1 VRATFPAGRCVART
15 ERFMSDTPV
24 LEIRN
29 VTKHYQMGVELVRA
43 LSGVSLTISKGEY
56 VAIMGASG
64 SGKSTLLNILGC
76 LDSPTSGQYFL
87 GGQDVARLSESV
99 LAGVRGRRIGFIFQT
114 FELLAR
120 ATALRN
126 VELPLLY
133 THAKDRRKRCV
144 EALKRVGLEDRMHHR
159 PNELSGGQR
168 QRVAIARALAQNP
181 DILLADEPT
190 GNLDSK
196 TGREILALF
205 DKLNAEGQTIVI
217 VTHDPTVA
225 ERCRRIVRI
234 SDGLIVSDQSGATA
248 RDSLAPSNTLGEA
261 VAGAASS

>member
-1 VRATFPAGRCVART
+1 MGV
-15 ERFMSDTPV
+15 EPV
-24 LEIRN
+24 LEIRD
-29 VTKHYQMGVELVRA
+29 VTKHYQMGTELVRA
-43 LSGVSLTISKGEY
+43 LSGVSLTIHKGEY

-99 LAGVRGRRIGFIFQT
+99 LATVRGKRIGFIFQT
-114 FELLAR
+114 FELLPR
-120 ATALRN
+120 ATALKN

-133 THAKDRRKRCV
+133 TRTSNRRRRAI
-144 EALKRVGLEDRMHHR
+144 EALKRVGLHDRMSHR

-168 QRVAIARALAQNP
+168 QRVAIARALAQAP

-190 GNLDSK
+190 GNLDSR
-196 TGREILALF
+196 TGKEILALF
-205 DKLNAEGQTIVI
+205 EKLNTEGQTIVI

-225 ERCRRIVRI
+225 ERCRRVIRI
-234 SDGLIVSDQSGATA
+234 SDGLIISDEPCSHSAAPEHIVVGERAIQESA
-248 RDSLAPSNTLGEA
+248 R
-261 VAGAASS
+261 

>member
-1 VRATFPAGRCVART
+1 M
-15 ERFMSDTPV
+15 ERTPV
-24 LEIRN
+24 LQVVN
-29 VTKHYQMGVELVRA
+29 VAKHYRMGMETVRA
-43 LSGVSLTISKGEY
+43 LQGVSLTIYQGEY

-87 GGQDVARLSESV
+87 GGEDVARLSQSV
-99 LAGVRGRRIGFIFQT
+99 LANVRGKRIGFIFQT

-120 ATALRN
+120 ATALKN

-133 THAKDRRKRCV
+133 TRVPKRKQRCLD
-144 EALKRVGLEDRMHHR
+144 ALARVGLSDRVHHR

-168 QRVAIARALAQNP
+168 QRVAIARALAQTP

-196 TGREILALF
+196 TGREILELF
-205 DKLNAEGQTIVI
+205 EKLNREGQTIIV
-217 VTHDPTVA
+217 VTHDSNVA
-225 ERCRRIVRI
+225 DRCRRIVRI
-234 SDGLIVSDQSGATA
+234 SDGLIVSDRVNDAKKVE
-248 RDSLAPSNTLGEA
+248 PSPLPERVIA
-261 VAGAASS
+261 